1 VIGSEPWVMTLDNG
15 VLHHR
20 EGTSD
25 DAEVTIS
32 LERETF
38 DAILLETTNPV
49 DELTAGRIRIEG
61 DGAKLGELLGLLGQ
75 PDRDFAI
82 VTP

>member
-1 VIGSEPWVMTLDNG
+1 MTLDNG

-20 EGTSD
+20 EGAAD
-25 DAEVTIS
+25 DAEVTIR

-38 DAILLETTNPV
+38 DAILLETTDPV
-49 DELTAGRIRIEG
+49 EELTAGRIQIEG
-61 DGAKLGELLGLLGQ
+61 DGAKLGELLGLLDQ